1 MTSHKDTLAAALTD
15 AGYPAPHTPDADQN
29 KLTWCV
35 GGNAPFIHV
44 EDTGA
49 VSVHCAGRCEA
60 QFVLGPE
67 RQSAADWVALL
78 HPQIAELI
86 ATASGGTPVPE
97 PVPVVPRQAELVW
110 LDHNTDSAGT
120 YAVYTDD
127 ATVRVSDSNGL
138 DSANALF
145 GTVRGHQLGITSDT
159 VIPLPSAAGEMVMVN
174 PVVTVATAREVH
186 GRWLPAV
193 TFRDTRGF
201 LDRAQ
206 ALPGVDSEPRP
217 TEVRDR
223 KFRGFSAP
231 TIALGEAGPFETE
244 RDAVGAAEMLL
255 SNARKSALLQLCGD
269 GQGIRKR

>member
-97 PVPVVPRQAELVW
+97 PVCRWCLGRRNWCGSITTQTVPE
-110 LDHNTDSAGT
+110 H
-120 YAVYTDD
+120 
-127 ATVRVSDSNGL
+127 
-138 DSANALF
+138 
-145 GTVRGHQLGITSDT
+145 
-159 VIPLPSAAGEMVMVN
+159 
-174 PVVTVATAREVH
+174 
-186 GRWLPAV
+186 
-193 TFRDTRGF
+193 TRCTPTTRRSGY
-201 LDRAQ
+201 RIRTGWTQ
-206 ALPGVDSEPRP
+206 RMHCSEPCVDINSESPR
-217 TEVRDR
+217 T
-223 KFRGFSAP
+223 
-231 TIALGEAGPFETE
+231 L
-244 RDAVGAAEMLL
+244 
-255 SNARKSALLQLCGD
+255 
-269 GQGIRKR
+269 